1 MTNRINLNQDW
12 VKSLW
17 ARRWKNKPKPAANP
31 TSAKL
36 NRLTQQAMA
45 EIMDDHPGKA
55 IQAIQELASFM
66 KTIGMGKD
74 SFNAIMEN
82 LESGREPG
90 EVRRWLRNKEFYLG
104 RSVIYKL

>member
-1 MTNRINLNQDW
+1 VSRINLNQDW

-17 ARRWKNKPKPAANP
+17 AKRWKNKPKPAPNP

-45 EIMDDHPGKA
+45 EIMDDRPPQA
-55 IQAIQELASFM
+55 IQAIQDLASFM

-82 LESGREPG
+82 LESGREPD
-90 EVRRWLRNKEFYLG
+90 EVRRWLRNKEYYLG
-104 RSVIYKL
+104 KSKIMVI